1 MSDAS
6 LLLTVGAGCMLV
18 ASLLS
23 KGSVRIRRTLSP
35 KVNPERSS
43 SFWSTSL

>member
-6 LLLTVGAGCMLV
+6 LLLTVGAGCILF

-23 KGSVRIRRTLSP
+23 KGSVRVRLSMSRMG
-35 KVNPERSS
+35 KAKKSS
-43 SFWSTSL
+43 